1 MSWFVHLLVNTVVL
15 IVVAGFFDNF
25 YLSGVM
31 AAIIASVLLS
41 IFNAIVRPLLIILTL
56 PVTLLTLGLFL
67 FVINAI
73 TLSLTAWVMGDSF
86 VINGFGMAILAAVII
101 SILNALIQKI
111 IVEPMVKR

>member
-41 IFNAIVRPLLIILTL
+41 IFNAVVRPLLIILTL
-56 PVTLLTLGLFL
+56 PVTFLTLGLFL

-73 TLSLTAWVMGDSF
+73 TLSLTAWVMGDAF
-86 VINGFGMAILAAVII
+86 VISGFGMAILAAVII